1 MVPSATA
8 KAADVV
14 AVAVVVVVVAAADV
28 VAAAVVV
35 DVVDVAA
42 VAAVVVEVAVVDV
55 VVVVVEVAVVVAV
68 VVEVSSA
75 QQVVPH
81 RAASSRQASTCALLE
96 ALMVVLFSVAHCPR
110 QCSSPTLCKSSQHPR
125 VLFSKG
131 QTVNAAT
138 PPVGWLQLQ

>member
-14 AVAVVVVVVAAADV
+14 AVAVAVVVVAAADV

-35 DVVDVAA
+35 DVD
-42 VAAVVVEVAVVDV
+42 VAAVVVEVV
-55 VVVVVEVAVVVAV
+55 VVVVVVAV